1 MKYFISLLQ
10 MSYKKQLSEV
20 TLLSLKT
27 NSLIL
32 IYIYILIRVL
42 LMIKTRNESHR
53 GNGALRNSPS
63 VFVEGNITSDI
74 GDVQYTKIVF
84 GTPRESLE
92 SQ

>member
-32 IYIYILIRVL
+32 IYILIRVL

-63 VFVEGNITSDI
+63 VFVKGNITSDI

>member
-1 MKYFISLLQ
+1 
-10 MSYKKQLSEV
+10 
-20 TLLSLKT
+20 
-27 NSLIL
+27 
-32 IYIYILIRVL
+32 
-42 LMIKTRNESHR
+42 MIKTRNESHR

-74 GDVQYTKIVF
+74 GNVQYTKIVF